1 MNLHQHDWDIESLTG
16 YLFPAPPWYHTL
28 PLLILLGFAID
39 LVTLPHPGLLLFGS
53 RTMSIPGIAAILI
66 TYPLVEVTGSPMSWN
81 RSSLL
86 ALFGVIFSVL
96 TISAGLIVP
105 GGELLFFLFGFSL
118 GVVFG
123 IRLLV
128 LAAIA
133 DHRFIRMIPAALVQS
148 LAMAIGG
155 AAFFPSGFWAL
166 VLVAHLAVG
175 GGCILFIWLTEQP
188 LMDAHNISIFH
199 FLNAF
204 LAYLNG
210 EPGLDRIFRAFG
222 EQVTVPQGS
231 LVFRRE
237 RRPDTILTSPNI
249 HPGPLGD
256 IGGGILPRVLHASF
270 PGEVLVAHGCAT
282 HDFNPVSQ
290 EEIQIVV
297 KAVQESLKDLTFHP
311 AAGRSRWFL
320 QGSVSLLGQ
329 RFGDSILLV
338 ATRSPS
344 RTEDLDLG
352 LGLTFLAEGNAS
364 FAHTIFVDA
373 HNSAGDIGDGVYS
386 GTRIA
391 TDYHSAVKE
400 AVGVIHGESMDRFR
414 IGVSRV
420 PVPYSLDQGFAD
432 LGIQAL
438 VVEAQGQK
446 TAYVLMDGNNIAPGA
461 REIFTGAIRDL
472 ADHGEVMTTDTHL
485 VNTISGKN
493 PIGQEVPPEEI
504 VPYVRQAVQQATD
517 DLAPSEVAG
526 ATSWC
531 RNVTVFG
538 NQRIAQLVSTV
549 NTTFI
554 FLAPVGIAIFFAS
567 FLLTVIAF
575 QIMF

>member
-1 MNLHQHDWDIESLTG
+1 MNLHKHDWDIESLTG

-28 PLLILLGFAID
+28 PFMILLGFVID
-39 LVTLPHPGLLLFGS
+39 LVTLPRPGLLLFGTLTLS
-53 RTMSIPGIAAILI
+53 LPGIFAILA
-66 TYPLVEVTGSPMSWN
+66 TYPLVEITGSPMTWN

-86 ALFGVIFSVL
+86 ALFGVAFSIL
-96 TISAGLIVP
+96 TISAGLILP
-105 GGELLFFLFGFSL
+105 GGGLLMFLFGFSL

-148 LAMAIGG
+148 LAMALLA
-155 AAFFPSGFWAL
+155 AAFFPAGFSSL

-175 GGCILFIWLTEQP
+175 GGVALFIWLVEQP
-188 LMDAHNISIFH
+188 LMDTHNISIFH

-204 LAYLNG
+204 LSYLDG

-222 EQVTVPQGS
+222 EEVTVPQGS

-237 RRPDTILTSPNI
+237 GRPDTILTSPNI

-256 IGGGILPRVLHASF
+256 IGGGNLPKLLYASF

-282 HDFNPVSQ
+282 HDFNPVSDD
-290 EEIQIVV
+290 EIHIVV
-297 KAVQESLKDLTFHP
+297 KAVHESLKNLGFHP
-311 AAGRSRWFL
+311 SAGKSRWFL
-320 QGSVSLLGQ
+320 QGSVSLLAQ
-329 RFGDSILLV
+329 RFGDSVLLV

-352 LGLTFLAEGNAS
+352 LGLTFLAEGNAA
-364 FAHTIFVDA
+364 FAHTVFVDA

-400 AVGVIHGESMDRFR
+400 AVGTLKGDGMERFR

-420 PVPYSLDQGFAD
+420 PVPWGLGQGFAE

-446 TAYVLMDGNNIAPGA
+446 TAYVLMDGNNIATGA
-461 REIFTGAIRDL
+461 REVFTGALEDM
-472 ADHGEVMTTDTHL
+472 ADHAEVMTTDTHL

-493 PIGQEVPPEEI
+493 PVGQEVPPEEI
-504 VPYVRQAVQQATD
+504 VPYVKRAVQEATE
-517 DLAPSEVAG
+517 DLFPAEVAG
-526 ATSWC
+526 ATAWC

-538 NQRIAQLVSTV
+538 NQRITQIVSTV

-554 FLAPVGIAIFFAS
+554 FLAPVGLAIFFTS

-575 QIMF
+575 TLL

>member
-28 PLLILLGFAID
+28 PFMVLLGFIID
-39 LVTLPHPGLLLFGS
+39 LVTLRVPGLFLFG
-53 RTMSIPGIAAILI
+53 TLTLGIPGIFAILA
-66 TYPLVEVTGSPMSWN
+66 TYPLVQVTGSPMTWN

-86 ALFGVIFSVL
+86 ALFGVIFSIL
-96 TISAGLIVP
+96 TVSAGIILP
-105 GGELLFFLFGFSL
+105 GSRLLMFLFGFSL

-128 LAAIA
+128 LTAIA
-133 DHRFIRMIPAALVQS
+133 DHRFIRMIPAALAQS
-148 LAMAIGG
+148 LAMALLG
-155 AAFFPSGFWAL
+155 AAFFPVGLWPLA
-166 VLVAHLAVG
+166 LVAHLAVG
-175 GGCILFIWLTEQP
+175 GGVIFFIWLVEQP
-188 LMDAHNISIFH
+188 LMESHNISIFH

-204 LAYLNG
+204 LAYLDG
-210 EPGLDRIFRAFG
+210 GPGLDRIFRAFG

-237 RRPDTILTSPNI
+237 GRPDAILTSPNI

-256 IGGGILPRVLHASF
+256 IGGGKLPRILHTSF

-282 HDFNPVSQ
+282 HDFNPVSDD
-290 EEIQIVV
+290 EIHLVV
-297 KAVQESLKDLTFHP
+297 KAVQESLKDLSFRDV
-311 AAGRSRWFL
+311 AGRSRWFL
-320 QGSVSLLGQ
+320 QGSVQLLAQ
-329 RFGDSILLV
+329 RFGDSLLLV
-338 ATRSPS
+338 ATRAPS

-352 LGLTFLAEGNAS
+352 LGMTFLAEGNAS
-364 FAHTIFVDA
+364 FAHTVFVDA

-391 TDYHSAVKE
+391 TDYHTAVKE
-400 AVGVIHGESMDRFR
+400 AVGAMKGDGMAPFR

-420 PVPYSLDQGFAD
+420 PVPFGLRQGFAE

-438 VVEAQGQK
+438 VVEAQDQR

-461 REIFTGAIRDL
+461 REVFLKAIL
-472 ADHGEVMTTDTHL
+472 GMAYHAEVMTTDTHL

-504 VPYVRQAVQQATD
+504 VPYLRQAVQQATD
-517 DLAPSEVAG
+517 DLAPVEVAG
-526 ATSWC
+526 ATAWC

-554 FLAPVGIAIFFAS
+554 FLAPVGIAIFFTT
-567 FLLTVIAF
+567 FLLAIIAF
-575 QIMF
+575 SLM

>member
-28 PLLILLGFAID
+28 PFMVLLGFIVD
-39 LVTLPHPGLLLFGS
+39 LATLPQPGLFLFGT
-53 RTMSIPGIAAILI
+53 RTMSIPGIVAILI
-66 TYPLVEVTGSPMSWN
+66 TYPLVEVTGSPMTWN

-86 ALFGVIFSVL
+86 ALFGVIFSIL
-96 TISAGLIVP
+96 TISAGLVLP
-105 GGELLFFLFGFSL
+105 GGELLPFLFGFSL

-128 LAAIA
+128 LTAIA
-133 DHRFIRMIPAALVQS
+133 DHRFIRMIPAALAQS
-148 LAMAIGG
+148 LPMAIG
-155 AAFFPSGFWAL
+155 AAALFPSGFWTL
-166 VLVAHLAVG
+166 VLAAHLAVG
-175 GGCILFIWLTEQP
+175 GGSILLIWLVEQP
-188 LMDAHNISIFH
+188 LMDAHGISIFH

-204 LAYLNG
+204 LAYLDG

-237 RRPDTILTSPNI
+237 GKPEVLLTSPNI

-256 IGGGILPRVLHASF
+256 IGGGNLPKILHASF
-270 PGEVLVAHGCAT
+270 PGEALVAHGCAT
-282 HDFNPVSQ
+282 HDFNPVSD
-290 EEIQIVV
+290 EEIHIVV
-297 KAVQESLKDLTFHP
+297 KAVHESLKDLGFHP
-311 AAGRSRWFL
+311 AAGKSRWFL
-320 QGSVSLLGQ
+320 QGSVSLLAQ
-329 RFGDSILLV
+329 RFGDSVLLV
-338 ATRSPS
+338 ATRAPA

-352 LGLTFLAEGNAS
+352 LGLTFFAEGNAA
-364 FAHTIFVDA
+364 FAHTVFVDA

-391 TDYHSAVKE
+391 TDYHTAVRE
-400 AVGVIHGESMDRFR
+400 AVGTLSGDGMDRFR

-420 PVPYSLDQGFAD
+420 PVPWGLRQGFAD

-446 TAYVLMDGNNIAPGA
+446 TAYVLMDGNNIATGA
-461 REIFTGAIRDL
+461 REVFTGAIKGM
-472 ADHGEVMTTDTHL
+472 ADHAEVMTTDTHL

-504 VPYVRQAVQQATD
+504 VPYVRRAVQEATD
-517 DLAPSEVAG
+517 DLAPAEVAG
-526 ATSWC
+526 ATAWC

-554 FLAPVGIAIFFAS
+554 FLAPVGIAIFFTT
-567 FLLTVIAF
+567 FLLTIIAYSLL
-575 QIMF
+575 

>member
-28 PLLILLGFAID
+28 PFMVLLGFAVD
-39 LVTLPHPGLLLFGS
+39 AVTFSQPGLLFFGT
-53 RTMSIPGIAAILI
+53 RTLAIPGIAAILI
-66 TYPLVEVTGSPMSWN
+66 TYPLVEITGSPMTWN

-86 ALFGVIFSVL
+86 ALFGAIFSIL
-96 TISAGLIVP
+96 TISAGLVMP
-105 GGELLFFLFGFSL
+105 AGDLLPFLFGFSL

-133 DHRFIRMIPAALVQS
+133 DHRVIRMVPAALVQS
-148 LAMAIGG
+148 LAMAIAG
-155 AAFFPSGFWAL
+155 ASIFPAGLWTLA
-166 VLVAHLAVG
+166 LVAHLAVG
-175 GGCILFIWLTEQP
+175 GGCILLIWLIEQP
-188 LMDAHNISIFH
+188 LMDTHNISIFH

-204 LAYLNG
+204 LAYLDG

-222 EQVTVPQGS
+222 EQVTVPQAS

-237 RRPDTILTSPNI
+237 GRPDTILTSPNI

-256 IGGGILPRVLHASF
+256 IGGGNLPKILYASF

-282 HDFNPVSQ
+282 HDFNPVSAD
-290 EEIQIVV
+290 EIHIVV
-297 KAVQESLKDLTFHP
+297 NAVHESLKDLGFHP
-311 AAGRSRWFL
+311 AAGKSRWFL
-320 QGSVSLLGQ
+320 RGSVSLLAQ
-329 RFGDSILLV
+329 RFGDSVLLV
-338 ATRSPS
+338 ATRAPS

-391 TDYHSAVKE
+391 TDYHTAVKE
-400 AVGVIHGESMDRFR
+400 AVGTLKGDGMDRFR
-414 IGVSRV
+414 IGVSQV
-420 PVPYSLDQGFAD
+420 PVPYSLRQGFAD

-446 TAYVLMDGNNIAPGA
+446 TAYVLMDGNNIATGA
-461 REIFTGAIRDL
+461 REVFTGAIRDM
-472 ADHGEVMTTDTHL
+472 ADHAEVMTTDTHL

-493 PIGQEVPPEEI
+493 PIGQEVPPDDI

-517 DLAPSEVAG
+517 DLAPAEVAG
-526 ATSWC
+526 ATAWC

-554 FLAPVGIAIFFAS
+554 FIAPVGIAIFFTA
-567 FLLTVIAF
+567 FLMTLIAYRLA
-575 QIMF
+575 

>member
-28 PLLILLGFAID
+28 PFMLLLGFAVD
-39 LVTLPHPGLLLFGS
+39 LVTLREPGLLFFGS
-53 RTMSIPGIAAILI
+53 LTLSLPGIIAILI
-66 TYPLVEVTGSPMSWN
+66 TYPLVEITGSPMTWN

-96 TISAGLIVP
+96 TISAGLILP
-105 GGELLFFLFGFSL
+105 EGRLLLFLFGFSL

-128 LAAIA
+128 LTAIA
-133 DHRFIRMIPAALVQS
+133 DHRFIRMIPAALAQS
-148 LAMAIGG
+148 LPMAIGG
-155 AAFFPSGFWAL
+155 AVFFPSGFWTL

-175 GGCILFIWLTEQP
+175 GGCVLLIWLTEQP
-188 LMDAHNISIFH
+188 LMDSHNISIFH

-204 LAYLNG
+204 LAYLDG
-210 EPGLDRIFRAFG
+210 KPGLDRIFRAFG

-231 LVFRRE
+231 LVFRRDG
-237 RRPDTILTSPNI
+237 RPDVILTSPNI

-256 IGGGILPRVLHASF
+256 IGGGNLPKILHASF

-282 HDFNPVSQ
+282 HDFNPVSAD
-290 EEIQIVV
+290 EIHIVV
-297 KAVQESLKDLTFHP
+297 KAVQESMKSLSFHP

-320 QGSVSLLGQ
+320 QGSVSLLAQ

-352 LGLTFLAEGNAS
+352 LGLTFLAEGNAVY
-364 FAHTIFVDA
+364 AHTVFVDA

-400 AVGVIHGESMDRFR
+400 AVGAGRGEGMDRFR

-420 PVPYSLDQGFAD
+420 PVPYGLQQGFAD
-432 LGIQAL
+432 LGVQAL

-446 TAYVLMDGNNIAPGA
+446 TAYVLMDGNNIATGA
-461 REIFTGAIRDL
+461 REVFTGGIRDM
-472 ADHGEVMTTDTHL
+472 ADHVEVMTTDTHL

-493 PIGQEVPPEEI
+493 PIGQEVPPEDI
-504 VPYVRQAVQQATD
+504 IPYVRQAVQAATD
-517 DLAPSEVAG
+517 DLAPAEVAG
-526 ATSWC
+526 ATAWC

-554 FLAPVGIAIFFAS
+554 FLAPVGLAIFFTS

-575 QIMF
+575 TLL

>member
-1 MNLHQHDWDIESLTG
+1 MNLHQHDWDMESLTG

-28 PLLILLGFAID
+28 PLMVLLGFAVD
-39 LVTLPHPGLLLFGS
+39 LVTLSRPGLFLFG
-53 RTMSIPGIAAILI
+53 TLTLTIPGIVAILI
-66 TYPLVEVTGSPMSWN
+66 TYPLVEITGSPMTWN

-86 ALFGVIFSVL
+86 AMFGVIFAVL
-96 TISAGLIVP
+96 TISAGLILP
-105 GGELLFFLFGFSL
+105 EGRLLLFLFGFSL

-128 LAAIA
+128 LVAIA
-133 DHRFIRMIPAALVQS
+133 DHRLIRMIPAALAQS

-155 AAFFPSGFWAL
+155 AAFFPSGFWIL
-166 VLVAHLAVG
+166 VLVSHLAVG
-175 GGCILFIWLTEQP
+175 GGCILLIWLVEQP
-188 LMDAHNISIFH
+188 LMNTHNISIFH

-222 EQVTVPQGS
+222 EQVTVPQVS
-231 LVFRRE
+231 LVFRRDG
-237 RRPDTILTSPNI
+237 RPDTILTSPNI

-256 IGGGILPRVLHASF
+256 IGGGNLPKILHASF

-282 HDFNPVSQ
+282 HDFNPVSAD
-290 EEIQIVV
+290 EIHIVV
-297 KAVQESLKDLTFHP
+297 NAVQESLKDLTFHGT
-311 AAGRSRWFL
+311 AGRSRWFR

-338 ATRSPS
+338 ATRSPL

-352 LGLTFLAEGNAS
+352 LGLTFLAEGNRL
-364 FAHTIFVDA
+364 FTHTLFIDA

-400 AVGVIHGESMDRFR
+400 AVGAGQENGQDGFR

-420 PVPYSLDQGFAD
+420 PVPYGLTQGFAD

-446 TAYVLMDGNNIAPGA
+446 TAYVLMDGNNIASGA
-461 REIFTGAIRDL
+461 REVFTGAISDL

-504 VPYVRQAVQQATD
+504 VPYIRQAVEQATG
-517 DLAPSEVAG
+517 DLAPAEVAG
-526 ATSWC
+526 ATAWC
-531 RNVTVFG
+531 QNVTVFG

-554 FLAPVGIAIFFAS
+554 FLAPVGIAIFFTS
-567 FLLTVIAF
+567 FLLTIIAYGL
-575 QIMF
+575 M